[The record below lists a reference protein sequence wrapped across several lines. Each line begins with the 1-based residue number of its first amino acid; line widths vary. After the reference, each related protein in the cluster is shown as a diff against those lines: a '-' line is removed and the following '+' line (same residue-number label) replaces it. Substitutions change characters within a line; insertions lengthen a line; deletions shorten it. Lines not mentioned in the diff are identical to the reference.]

1 MVEHSPLN
9 VRLTFNCDN
18 HHFHTIVM
26 VEYSEVPTN
35 MDYLSVIADFRV
47 VLRVLNYW
55 KLYVR

>member
-47 VLRVLNYW
+47 ELEF
-55 KLYVR
+55 